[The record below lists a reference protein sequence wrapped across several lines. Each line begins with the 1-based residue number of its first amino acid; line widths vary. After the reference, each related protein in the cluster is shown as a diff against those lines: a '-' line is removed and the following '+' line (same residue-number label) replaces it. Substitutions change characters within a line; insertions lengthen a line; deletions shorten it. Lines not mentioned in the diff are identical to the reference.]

1 MAMPIRVVSIEP
13 ERSDTKPLCPHYSN
27 PLEVVPDSE
36 IHKNG
41 CG

>member
-1 MAMPIRVVSIEP
+1 MPTRVVSIAEGRATETP
-13 ERSDTKPLCPHYSN
+13 RCPHYSN
-27 PLEVVPDSE
+27 PLEIVQDDY